1 MNYKD
6 IIQILAGHPLI
17 KDITKWINSDSKG
30 LQLNGLQASGK
41 GMMLSAIQQMSG
53 AKMLVVMEDAE
64 TAAYLYND
72 INRAMPTGKCG
83 LLPSSYK
90 KSPKHG
96 GLDLASEIMRTDALN
111 IIHKTCT
118 NSSLLTPNSNGWLIV
133 TSPEGLIERVA
144 PQQTFE
150 TKRLTIRKGEIV
162 DSEKVIHSLAE
173 WGFELVEFVYEPGQ
187 YAQRG
192 SILDIFS
199 FSNERP
205 YRIDFWDDEVESIRV
220 FDIEKQLS
228 INEVEEISILPNVTA
243 KGDKETISIFNFL
256 PSDTIICWANMT
268 FAIER
273 INDIYD
279 DTLIK
284 QHSEKNVADVL
295 NILINGNIAKEQ
307 IANFRHITLKNS
319 SLLNSQLSTLNFKLS
334 TKQTW
339 SIIGL

>member
-6 IIQILAGHPLI
+6 IIQILVGHPLI
-17 KDITKWINSDSKG
+17 KDITKWMNSDSKG

-118 NSSLLTPNSNGWLIV
+118 DSSLLTPNSNGWLIV
-133 TSPEGLIERVA
+133 TSPEGLIERVT

-187 YAQRG
+187 
-192 SILDIFS
+192 
-199 FSNERP
+199 
-205 YRIDFWDDEVESIRV
+205 
-220 FDIEKQLS
+220 
-228 INEVEEISILPNVTA
+228 
-243 KGDKETISIFNFL
+243 
-256 PSDTIICWANMT
+256 
-268 FAIER
+268 
-273 INDIYD
+273 
-279 DTLIK
+279 
-284 QHSEKNVADVL
+284 
-295 NILINGNIAKEQ
+295 
-307 IANFRHITLKNS
+307 
-319 SLLNSQLSTLNFKLS
+319 
-334 TKQTW
+334 
-339 SIIGL
+339 